1 MKLSIL
7 ITSAIFATLVAAA
20 SPSMA
25 RDELDRSQA
34 EAVQLKDGSTLY
46 TFKDGKMAL
55 EDKYGRAT
63 PIKKGQVLETK
74 DGRTITQTGNESAR
88 LKTLLERGHGGGQ

>member
-1 MKLSIL
+1 MKPSIM
-7 ITSAIFATLVAAA
+7 ITSAVFAALVAAA

-55 EDKYGRAT
+55 EDKFGRAT
-63 PIKKGQVLETK
+63 PIKKGQTFEAK
-74 DGRTITQTGNESAR
+74 DGRKLTASSSESAR
-88 LKTLLERGHGGGQ
+88 LNTLIERGHGGQ